1 MRGGHAAH
9 PLRYGLVIVLF
20 SLALAVARFLVQGDI
35 GLDLG
40 DEGQLWYVT
49 TRTALGDVPLRD
61 IRSYDPGR
69 YYWGAAWFKLLG
81 PCIISLRIGTTFIQA
96 LGLIFGRPHYP
107 TRRPSLV
114 APGAPRRSPA
124 CLVSS

>member
-69 YYWGAAWFKLLG
+69 YYWGAAWRG
-81 PCIISLRIGTTFIQA
+81 SSCSDPASSRCGSA
-96 LGLIFGRPHYP
+96 
-107 TRRPSLV
+107 RPSS
-114 APGAPRRSPA
+114 RRWG
-124 CLVSS
+124 